1 MRKIP
6 FLGPCVALIIGILA
20 AEHGAGFTLAAW
32 IGAVALLLLVISSFV
47 NLSQNHYEV
56 DLEKCRCED

>member
-20 AEHGAGFTLAAW
+20 AENGAGFTLATW
-32 IGAVALLLLVISSFV
+32 IGAVALLSLLISSFF
-47 NLSQNHYEV
+47 NL
-56 DLEKCRCED
+56 